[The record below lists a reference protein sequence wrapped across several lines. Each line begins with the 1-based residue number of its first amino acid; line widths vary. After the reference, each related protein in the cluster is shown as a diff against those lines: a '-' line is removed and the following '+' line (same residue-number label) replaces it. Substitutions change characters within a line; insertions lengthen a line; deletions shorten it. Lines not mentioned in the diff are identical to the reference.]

1 MPSRTTTFSLIQ
13 LFRLSFRRLDQLL
26 AEVPEPLRQ
35 LLAPRHFARLL
46 HVAVSKV
53 LSCHSLEL
61 RAQSYVASSC
71 SSLKKCIH
79 EISEHELRDNNVAM
93 NKNLLQK

>member
-1 MPSRTTTFSLIQ
+1 MKEGDFEIFGTVVAAVVVAG
-13 LFRLSFRRLDQLL
+13 LL
-26 AEVPEPLRQ
+26 MELGTVIVAALT
-35 LLAPRHFARLL
+35 LAPRQFARLL

-61 RAQSYVASSC
+61 RAQSYIASSR

-93 NKNLLQK
+93 NKNWLQK